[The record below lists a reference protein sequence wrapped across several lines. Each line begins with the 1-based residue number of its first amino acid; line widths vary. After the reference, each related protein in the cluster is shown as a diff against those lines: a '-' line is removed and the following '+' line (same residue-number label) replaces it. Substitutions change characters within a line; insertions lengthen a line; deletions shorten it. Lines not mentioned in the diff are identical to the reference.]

1 MATVREGKVVIFG
14 AGGPV
19 GAMAVRTLKDE
30 YTLRVTDLRPL
41 EEIAGIE
48 SRQGPRAPA
57 LEFPGSPHET
67 RTVDI
72 TRYDQ
77 VLDACRGMDAVIN
90 TSVLRQDPV
99 LSFQVSMV
107 GAYNIAK
114 AAAACGVK
122 RVIHTGPFHV
132 QLDHNADFWN
142 DFDVGEVPLHPGDD
156 IYALTKYLG
165 GEIVRVFAERRNLE
179 VLTFLYC
186 HFRPGKVDEDEKGK
200 GVGPFTVSWEDT
212 GRAFLCGLRAP
223 EMPGPCEVFLIC
235 APLPHGKY
243 RADKARLLLG
253 WEARDV
259 FADLYRGTN

>member
-19 GAMAVRTLKDE
+19 GAVAVSSLKDN

-41 EEIAGIE
+41 EEIVANE
-48 SRQGPRAPA
+48 SRQGPRAPV
-57 LEFPGSPHET
+57 LQLPGAPHEY
-67 RTVDI
+67 RIVDI

-77 VLDACRGMDAVIN
+77 VLEACRGMDAVVN

-107 GAYNIAK
+107 GAYNVAK

-122 RVIHTGPFHV
+122 RVIHTGPFHT
-132 QLDHNADFWN
+132 QLYHNADFWN
-142 DFDVGEVPLHPGDD
+142 DFGVGEVPLHPGDD

-165 GEIVRVFAERRNLE
+165 GQIVRVFAERCNLE
-179 VLTFLYC
+179 VLTYLYC
-186 HFRPGKVDEDEKGK
+186 HFRPGKVEAKEKGE
-200 GVGPFTVSWEDT
+200 GVGSFTVSWEDT
-212 GRAFLCGLRAP
+212 GRAFICGLRAP
-223 EMPGPCEVFLIC
+223 EMPSPYEVFLIC

-243 RADKARLLLG
+243 RADKAWRLLG
-253 WEARDV
+253 WKARDL
-259 FADLYRGTN
+259 FADLYRHRH